1 MKYGFLNMF
10 DKLTLAVLY
19 FRANSMLTRIAF
31 FVEKQFSGDAFV
43 VEKSISFLVENVVGT
58 TVVVIFY
65 WKSLLSFLLNPNA
78 TALATEVAAD
88 QIRVAA
94 TLPSKVEAPVST
106 LLIAN

>member
-1 MKYGFLNMF
+1 MF
-10 DKLTLAVLY
+10 DNLTLARPC
-19 FRANSMLTRIAF
+19 FRANSMFSVIAF
-31 FVEKQFSGDAFV
+31 FVEKQFSGNTFFA
-43 VEKSISFLVENVVGT
+43 EKAISFLVENVVAT
-58 TVVVIFY
+58 AVVVIFF

-78 TALATEVAAD
+78 TALATGVAAD

>member
-1 MKYGFLNMF
+1 MF
-10 DKLTLAVLY
+10 DNLTLAGPCS
-19 FRANSMLTRIAF
+19 RANSILSVVAF

>member
-1 MKYGFLNMF
+1 MF
-10 DKLTLAVLY
+10 DNLTLAGPCS
-19 FRANSMLTRIAF
+19 RANSILSVVAF
-31 FVEKQFSGDAFV
+31 FVEKQFSGNTFFA
-43 VEKSISFLVENVVGT
+43 EKAISFLVENVVAT
-58 TVVVIFY
+58 AVVVIFF

-78 TALATEVAAD
+78 KTLAIGVAAD